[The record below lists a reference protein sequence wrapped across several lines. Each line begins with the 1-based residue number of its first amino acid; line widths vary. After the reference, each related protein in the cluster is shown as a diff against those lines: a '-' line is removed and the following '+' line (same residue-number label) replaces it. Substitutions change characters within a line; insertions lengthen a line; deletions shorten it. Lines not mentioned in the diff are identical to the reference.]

1 MLPLILFCNCH
12 CNFYEN
18 KKNQTGGIRQDW
30 CHEDEL
36 CIMNTWFQK
45 RDEKLWTWR
54 RADGIIK
61 NQTDFILIQ
70 KRISNAIL
78 AIKSRSNTDCG
89 SDQNPVSAKI
99 RLRLKVIQERRK
111 H

>member
-1 MLPLILFCNCH
+1 MRIN
-12 CNFYEN
+12 
-18 KKNQTGGIRQDW
+18 KNQRGRILQEW

-36 CIMNTWFQK
+36 CIMKKKEMKK
-45 RDEKLWTWR
+45 RDEKPWAWR

-78 AIKSRSNTDCG
+78 AVKSRSNTDCG

-99 RLRLKVIQERRK
+99 RSRLKVIQERRK